1 MARGLCACDMRYSNT
16 LRSAE
21 VAHSPCS
28 FLDFA
33 MLHMA
38 CARPYPTTDRYFVI
52 LGRMLKL
59 QNKCCGAFVIA
70 AASVLQRL
78 ITLAWSDTLH

>member
-21 VAHSPCS
+21 LAHGLALLFFRFCNV
-28 FLDFA
+28 
-33 MLHMA
+33 A

-52 LGRMLKL
+52 LVTVD
-59 QNKCCGAFVIA
+59 C
-70 AASVLQRL
+70 
-78 ITLAWSDTLH
+78 